1 MTQKTN
7 KNTLII
13 FLKYPEA
20 GKVKTRLAKD
30 IGNNEAARIYSLM
43 TLNIIESV
51 VAPECYNTII
61 FYDPPEKEQEIKNWV
76 GKKEIQYAPQEGNT
90 LGDRIS
96 NAFKVVFSSGIEKA
110 VIIGTDCLDVSSD
123 IINVAIHLLDETEV
137 VLGPAEDGGYY
148 ILALNKYRP
157 EIFQDI
163 DWSTKHV
170 LEQTV
175 LKIVENKLTYHKLK
189 TLKDIDTVEDIN
201 EKFGDILRKAQ

>member
-1 MTQKTN
+1 MTQKAK
-7 KNTLII
+7 KNVLII

-30 IGNNEAARIYSLM
+30 IGKDEAARIYSQM
-43 TLNIIESV
+43 ALNIIESV
-51 VAPECYNTII
+51 FAPKSYNTII
-61 FYDPPEKEQEIKNWV
+61 FYDPPEKEQEIKNWI
-76 GKKEIQYAPQEGNT
+76 GEKEVQYAPQIGNT

-96 NAFKVVFSSGIEKA
+96 NAFKVVFSSGMEKA
-110 VIIGTDCLDVSSD
+110 VIIGTDCLDVTSE
-123 IINVAIHLLDETEV
+123 IINEAVNLLDETEV

-148 ILALNKYRP
+148 LLALNKYRP

-163 DWSTKHV
+163 NWSTRHV

-175 LKIVENKLTYHKLK
+175 SKIVENRLTYHKLK

-201 EKFGDILRKAQ
+201 NQFGDIKKVQ